1 MTDLRD
7 LKRAV
12 KPHLQVVKEEERTD
26 VPTIGTR
33 QAREGLVL
41 GSRADKLLR
50 SKSTNGDDRSARLY
64 ELASLLRDS
73 GAEPEESFVLLRAS
87 IWNKFKGRDDEVQ
100 RLWEAVTRASA
111 ATVSERASSN
121 GRSERV
127 SKTSATRLGTL
138 LAREV
143 PASEWCVEGVWEHN
157 GWGFIA
163 GEPKTYKSTFASDLA
178 ISLAT
183 GTPFLGHFD
192 VPKPGPVLIVQEE
205 NTENIQWARMSRILR
220 QRGLAGKFHSFTDGI
235 LEMTPPSTDCPVYCL
250 DRTRFSFTNKKK
262 RRALEA
268 DIKAIQPVMV
278 VLDPLQRMLG
288 DLSIR
293 SEHDVTQ
300 VLDWLDYVNKTYKTG
315 LMLVHHYHKRR
326 EEGPMVGGQRML
338 GSQALHAWL
347 SCGLYV
353 QRVGAENG
361 RLKVDR
367 EFRAFAD
374 GGPFELEF
382 QSEDDQDFYH
392 VEVFEKERKKV
403 GDKLEDL
410 VNDRPGISV
419 KKAAEIL
426 EQDEKYIRNRARKL
440 GLRASKRKTD
450 SKGGRPSIG
459 LYPSTNGKPKKVTEN

>member
-1 MTDLRD
+1 MGIHRR
-7 LKRAV
+7 RAQN
-12 KPHLQVVKEEERTD
+12 LQVY
-26 VPTIGTR
+26 
-33 QAREGLVL
+33 
-41 GSRADKLLR
+41 LR
-50 SKSTNGDDRSARLY
+50 
-64 ELASLLRDS
+64 
-73 GAEPEESFVLLRAS
+73 
-87 IWNKFKGRDDEVQ
+87 I
-100 RLWEAVTRASA
+100 
-111 ATVSERASSN
+111 
-121 GRSERV
+121 
-127 SKTSATRLGTL
+127 
-138 LAREV
+138 
-143 PASEWCVEGVWEHN
+143 
-157 GWGFIA
+157 
-163 GEPKTYKSTFASDLA
+163 DLA

-220 QRGLAGKFHSFTDGI
+220 QRGLAGKFHSFADGI

-300 VLDWLDYVNKTYKTG
+300 VLDWLDYINKTYRTG

-392 VEVFEKERKKV
+392 VEVFEKEKRQVK
-403 GDKLEDL
+403 DKLEDL

-426 EQDEKYIRNRARKL
+426 ETDSKYIRDRARKL
-440 GLRASKRKTD
+440 GLKALKGQVGAR
-450 SKGGRPSIG
+450 GGRPVIG
-459 LYPSTNGKPKKVTEN
+459 LYPAHRENSKRTGKTSGKPTSEHGKVAGKTNGKTPRGEG